1 MTYKEW
7 ISFKMG
13 DSFLSRLEKGGD
25 MFSKETKLYKMYEIE
40 RILVRLSGGT
50 QDYIDKVNKKYKKFK
65 NGK

>member
-1 MTYKEW
+1 
-7 ISFKMG
+7 MG